1 MLAFCVYSWL
11 TFNNVCLFALT
22 AIAHLARTLLEYQ
35 KRLAPACTHTHTHTL
50 PLDFYA
56 TSYTDYGNSSSTFW
70 IDESERAEKCRKTF
84 KEKKENA
91 NVRREKVTER
101 KRERE
106 HGRRETE

>member
-1 MLAFCVYSWL
+1 MSVCSHSNRTFGSYAFRIPEETSTSVY
-11 TFNNVCLFALT
+11 
-22 AIAHLARTLLEYQ
+22 
-35 KRLAPACTHTHTHTL
+35 THTHTL